1 MQISYLLLFSWIII
15 LMLGVRTSAN
25 HIFKSGISCLL
36 ALVLT
41 FLYVYLEKSFA
52 NLNSMAGMI
61 AYFEKMY
68 APLFASLSIPADK
81 AYLIAQ
87 GSYLL
92 IIFIL
97 LDILFFVL
105 LSINVFG
112 RSPDKKSRFNFLN
125 IVFLI
130 IYLSSWG
137 MFLSVFVV
145 NIAPILLIPEGFL
158 APLFEWI
165 RGVIN

>member
-1 MQISYLLLFSWIII
+1 
-15 LMLGVRTSAN
+15 
-25 HIFKSGISCLL
+25 
-36 ALVLT
+36 
-41 FLYVYLEKSFA
+41 
-52 NLNSMAGMI
+52 MAGMI